1 MNRAVVVIFPDPNLE
16 AVIREVI
23 NKPEGDIYRSDLEE
37 LTEFDASGKDISNL
51 SGLEYCVSLTELR
64 LLVEPHK

>member
-51 SGLEYCVSLTELR
+51 SGLEYCASLTELR

>member
-1 MNRAVVVIFPDPNLE
+1 LNRAVVVIFPDPNLE